1 MLEQE
6 PARPLPRQTP
16 LTEIVAR
23 RRTRV
28 FLLAAAL
35 LAGGCAGAAEVA
47 GVATQ
52 DELLQIRTDLAAVG
66 YIAQRTKTEVDA
78 LAAQVDRRA
87 REQQT
92 ESERRNAALAQRLDG
107 LAATLSTL
115 SARVDELATRVD
127 TLSRQLSPAAPA
139 RPSPAPAPPTPFAPA
154 PAAPR
159 PPTSVLQPR
168 DVYQAAY
175 IDFSKGSYSLA
186 IAGFR
191 ELLRRYP
198 ENDLAGNAQY
208 WIGEAYLGLARG
220 YSNAGQADKASESL
234 VQAVQEFKKV
244 LANYPRAE
252 KVSAA
257 LYKEAL
263 ALIEL
268 KQPREAQARLQYLV
282 DNFPQAEETPLARE
296 RLAALKK

>member
-6 PARPLPRQTP
+6 PAPPLPRQTP

-92 ESERRNAALAQRLDG
+92 ESERRNAALAQRG
-107 LAATLSTL
+107 
-115 SARVDELATRVD
+115 
-127 TLSRQLSPAAPA
+127 
-139 RPSPAPAPPTPFAPA
+139 
-154 PAAPR
+154 
-159 PPTSVLQPR
+159 
-168 DVYQAAY
+168 
-175 IDFSKGSYSLA
+175 
-186 IAGFR
+186 
-191 ELLRRYP
+191 
-198 ENDLAGNAQY
+198 
-208 WIGEAYLGLARG
+208 
-220 YSNAGQADKASESL
+220 
-234 VQAVQEFKKV
+234 
-244 LANYPRAE
+244 
-252 KVSAA
+252 
-257 LYKEAL
+257 
-263 ALIEL
+263 
-268 KQPREAQARLQYLV
+268 
-282 DNFPQAEETPLARE
+282 
-296 RLAALKK
+296 